1 MIERL
6 ILTMLSE
13 ITQLNESGMGPKARR
28 EREKEQLRQEILD
41 AARELF
47 LKEGYEN
54 VQMRRIA
61 EKIEYSPTTIYL
73 YFENKADLLFAVC
86 EETFAKLYKKL
97 AAIYEK
103 YDDPVERLRIGGRAY
118 VEFGLKYPNHYRV
131 TFINHPQLSVGKE
144 HYLRDGSMG
153 MQAYD
158 QMRKQVARCV
168 ELNLFRETDVEAISQ
183 TLWAVLH
190 GVTSLLI
197 TKPDFPW
204 VKKEKLIDLTV
215 NCAIDGLRV

>member
-1 MIERL
+1 MTVLNKE
-6 ILTMLSE
+6 LT
-13 ITQLNESGMGPKARR
+13 MGPKARR

-54 VQMRRIA
+54 VSMRRIA

-73 YFENKADLLFAVC
+73 YFEDKAELLFAIC

-97 AAIYEK
+97 VSIYEK
-103 YDDPVERLRIGGRAY
+103 HDDPVECLRLGGRAY
-118 VEFGLKYPNHYRV
+118 VEFGLKYPNHYKV
-131 TFINHPQLSVGKE
+131 TFINHPQLHVGKE
-144 HYLRDGSMG
+144 HYLREDSMG
-153 MQAYD
+153 MRAFD
-158 QMRKQVARCV
+158 QMRRKVADCV
-168 ELNLFRETDVEAISQ
+168 EKKLFKEPDVDAISQ

-190 GVTSLLI
+190 GLTALLI

-204 VKKEKLIDLTV
+204 VKREKLIDLTV
-215 NCAIDGLRV
+215 NSAINGLLL

>member
-1 MIERL
+1 
-6 ILTMLSE
+6 
-13 ITQLNESGMGPKARR
+13 MGPKARR

-41 AARELF
+41 AARDLF

-86 EETFAKLYKKL
+86 QETFAKLYKKM
-97 AAIYEK
+97 AAINEK
-103 YDDPVERLRIGGRAY
+103 YADPVERLRAGGRAY

-131 TFINHPQLSVGKE
+131 TFINHPQLPGGKE
-144 HYLRDGSMG
+144 QYLREESMG
-153 MQAYD
+153 MRAYD
-158 QMRKQVARCV
+158 QLRQQVAQCV
-168 ELNLFRETDVEAISQ
+168 QENLFKETDIDAISQ
-183 TLWAVLH
+183 ALWAVLH
-190 GVTSLLI
+190 GVTALLI

-204 VKKEKLIDLTV
+204 VKKEALIELTV
-215 NCAIDGLRV
+215 NSTIDGLLA